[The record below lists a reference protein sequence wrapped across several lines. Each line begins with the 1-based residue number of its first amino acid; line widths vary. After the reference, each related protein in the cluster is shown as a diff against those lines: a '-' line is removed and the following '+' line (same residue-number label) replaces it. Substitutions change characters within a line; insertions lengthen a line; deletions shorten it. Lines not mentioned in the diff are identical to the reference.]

1 MAVVEVLRYPERIL
15 KDVNVVVG
23 EIDDDA
29 CQLAKDLVDTMY
41 DSPGCVGLAAPQI
54 GTPRR
59 AFALD
64 VSVMRKPPE
73 GNHGLV
79 VLFDPGLLVTSGSEI
94 KREGCMSVPDYTC
107 DIRRATE
114 VVVRGTDPNGNVRV
128 VEAHG
133 FEARA
138 FLHELDHLDGMLI
151 LDRVAASSDVFQRKC
166 YAKRGAHLK

>member
-1 MAVVEVLRYPERIL
+1 VAVRPVLRYPERIL
-15 KDVNVVVG
+15 KDAATPVGVV
-23 EIDDDA
+23 DDVA
-29 CQLAKDLVDTMY
+29 RRLAEDLVDSMY
-41 DSPGCVGLAAPQI
+41 DAPGCVGLAAPQI
-54 GTPRR
+54 GVARR

-79 VLFDPGLLVTSGSEI
+79 VLFDPGVLVTAGSEV

-114 VVVRGTDPNGNVRV
+114 VVVRGTDPDGNVRV
-128 VEAHG
+128 IEARG

-151 LDRVAASSDVFQRKC
+151 LDRVAASSDVFQRKR
-166 YAKRGAHLK
+166 YARKGEHLK

>member
-1 MAVVEVLRYPERIL
+1 VAVRDVLRYPERIL
-15 KDVNVVVG
+15 KAVADPVG
-23 EIDDDA
+23 IVDDDA
-29 CQLAKDLVDTMY
+29 RGLATDLVDSMY

-54 GTPRR
+54 GVSLR

-64 VSVMRKPPE
+64 VSVMRKPPP

-79 VLFDPGLLVTSGSEI
+79 VLFDPEVLVTGGSEI
-94 KREGCMSVPDYTC
+94 KREGCMSLPDHTC

-114 VVVRGTDPNGNVRV
+114 VVVRGTDPEGGVRV

-151 LDRVAASSDVFQRKC
+151 LDRVAARSDIFRRTR
-166 YAKRGAHLK
+166 YAARGEHNK

>member
-1 MAVVEVLRYPERIL
+1 VAVRPVLRYPERIL
-15 KDVNVVVG
+15 KGVATPVG
-23 EIDDDA
+23 EVDDDA
-29 CQLAKDLVDTMY
+29 RQLARDLVDSMY

-54 GTPRR
+54 GVPRR

-79 VLFDPGLLVTSGSEI
+79 VLFDPGVLVTAGSEV

-114 VVVRGTDPNGNVRV
+114 VVVRGTDPDGIVRV

-133 FEARA
+133 VEARA

-151 LDRVAASSDVFQRKC
+151 LDRVAASSDVFQRKR
-166 YAKRGAHLK
+166 YAGKGEHLK